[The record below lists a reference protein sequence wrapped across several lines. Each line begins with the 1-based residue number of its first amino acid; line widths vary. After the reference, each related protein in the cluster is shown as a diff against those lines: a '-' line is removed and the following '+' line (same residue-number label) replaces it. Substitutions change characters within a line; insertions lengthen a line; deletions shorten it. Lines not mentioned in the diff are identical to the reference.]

1 MTVIYLNY
9 RNYRIKMRRTMNVK
23 PKIMLVTAALV
34 ATMAAAGCNTPT
46 TNTAP
51 AGHTVNKNGVYHR
64 PGLTDPLTNCVLCH
78 GSDLK
83 GGSGPSCFKCH
94 GQKW

>member
-1 MTVIYLNY
+1 M
-9 RNYRIKMRRTMNVK
+9 K
-23 PKIMLVTAALV
+23 PKILLAAL
-34 ATMAAAGCNTPT
+34 TLAAALAAGGCTTPT

-64 PGLTDPLTNCVLCH
+64 PGLTDPLTNCVTCH
-78 GSDLK
+78 GADLR
-83 GGSGPSCFKCH
+83 GGSGPSCYSCH